1 MTIKPLRQLYNN
13 YEKKF
18 PIYAILIFE
27 FYRINSVNWSDVEGM
42 GLYTMDDSNQKRI
55 RIWLLLSG
63 IVAFGSIFA
72 AVWIA
77 VAHWFTNDKTPF
89 SNWPGV
95 ALILQNVLIF
105 LSGITYRYAKPPPS
119 EEYNNF

>member
-1 MTIKPLRQLYNN
+1 MPIIQSLGEKISDLRNFN
-13 YEKKF
+13 
-18 PIYAILIFE
+18 IE

-42 GLYTMDDSNQKRI
+42 GLYSMDDSNQKRI

-63 IVAFGSIFA
+63 VVAFGSIFA

-77 VAHWFTNDKTPF
+77 VAHWFTNEKTPF

-105 LSGITYRYAKPPPS
+105 LSGITYRYAKPPPGD
-119 EEYNNF
+119 EYNTF

>member
-1 MTIKPLRQLYNN
+1 MTIIKCLR
-13 YEKKF
+13 EKKKKISNLRNLNF
-18 PIYAILIFE
+18 LFT
-27 FYRINSVNWSDVEGM
+27 RINSVNWSDVEGM
-42 GLYTMDDSNQKRI
+42 GLYSMDDSNQKRI

-63 IVAFGSIFA
+63 VVAFGSIFA

-77 VAHWFTNDKTPF
+77 VAHWFTNEKAPF

-105 LSGITYRYAKPPPS
+105 LSGITYRYAKPPPGD
-119 EEYNNF
+119 EYNAF

>member
-1 MTIKPLRQLYNN
+1 MLY
-13 YEKKF
+13 
-18 PIYAILIFE
+18 IIDYAIIQSLGEKISDLRNFNIE

-42 GLYTMDDSNQKRI
+42 GLYSMDDSNQKRI

-63 IVAFGSIFA
+63 VVAFGSIFA

-77 VAHWFTNDKTPF
+77 VAHWFTNEKTPF

-105 LSGITYRYAKPPPS
+105 LSGITYRYAKPPPGD
-119 EEYNNF
+119 EYNTF